1 MNLVT
6 PKAGAKHELLFNE
19 PAFDQLVFDWE
30 LLISSHETSQQKP
43 LLLLSQL
50 SAGLK
55 SLIDGQFH
63 NPIRPVFVGYLQKG
77 LKKYKGLPL
86 VHRPGKMVKN
96 WRQNI

>member
-19 PAFDQLVFDWE
+19 PAFDQLVFYLE
-30 LLISSHETSQQKP
+30 LLISSHETSQQT
-43 LLLLSQL
+43 SFYQMI